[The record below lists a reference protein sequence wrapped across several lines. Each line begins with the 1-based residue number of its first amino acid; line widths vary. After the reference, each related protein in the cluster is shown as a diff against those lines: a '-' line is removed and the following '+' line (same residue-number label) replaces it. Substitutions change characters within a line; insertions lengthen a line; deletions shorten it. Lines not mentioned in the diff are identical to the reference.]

1 MSRTETYTALVLKT
15 QNSGESN
22 REAWFLTEEAGLLR
36 ATVFGGPK
44 SKLRSHVSP
53 HNSGK
58 LWIYRDPVRNS
69 RKVSDFDVRSW
80 RPGIRELWERI
91 MAASAIAE
99 TVLSSQGGGGN
110 WAEAFSSACQS
121 LDALDGSGEE
131 LSGRI
136 FIHFLW
142 NWLDV
147 LGLRPDLEHCVSC
160 ACEPGGDRVLWYD
173 SIEGGVLCAD
183 CARGREEGSLLRIGA
198 GAGKWLSAVTGIAP
212 SELKRCSL
220 DTVSRTEAKHLLTA
234 LMSGAL
240 GRGFSSWEN
249 VN

>member
-1 MSRTETYTALVLKT
+1 MSRTETYTALVLRT
-15 QNSGESN
+15 HNSGESN
-22 REAWFLTEEAGLLR
+22 REAWFLTEEAGLLK

-99 TVLSSQGGGGN
+99 TILSSQGGGGN
-110 WAEAFSSACQS
+110 WAEAFLTACRS
-121 LDALDGSGEE
+121 LDALDDSDGEF
-131 LSGRI
+131 SGRI

-142 NWLDV
+142 NWLDI
-147 LGLRPDLEHCVSC
+147 LGSRPDLEHCVSC

-173 SIEGGVLCAD
+173 GIEGGVFCAD
-183 CARGREEGSLLRIGA
+183 CARGRESGTLLRLGP
-198 GAGKWLSAVTGIAP
+198 GAGKWLRAAARSAP
-212 SELKRCSL
+212 LELKRCSL
-220 DTVSRTEAKHLLTA
+220 DTVSRAEARHLVTA
-234 LMSGAL
+234 LMSHAL

-249 VN
+249 VR